1 MGQVLGR
8 ITASGEAPRGPD
20 AKHHLR
26 VKQQWLEEGAAIQ
39 FQVPRNLT
47 CAACD
52 GGGCDT
58 CGRSGAISLRARGEP
73 AEVLTVTLPRRD
85 PTSGNAGVVLRIPE
99 QGGFVQQGPPLPR
112 GMLLLSVSAGERADA
127 GVSRIRATL
136 PPPQVV
142 GTPSQPP
149 LLQGRARVALWIVWL
164 LVAGLLAWLAV
175 RTFFS
180 V

>member
-8 ITASGEAPRGPD
+8 ITASGESPRGPD
-20 AKHHLR
+20 AKHRVR

-39 FQVPRNLT
+39 FQLPRNLT

-52 GGGCDT
+52 GGGCDA

-73 AEVLTVTLPRRD
+73 AQLLTITLPRCDASR
-85 PTSGNAGVVLRIPE
+85 TSGGVVLRIPE
-99 QGGFVQQGPPLPR
+99 QGGFVQNGPPLPR
-112 GMLLLSVSAGERADA
+112 GMLLLSVTSAERPDA
-127 GVSRIRATL
+127 GVSRIRSML

-142 GTPSQPP
+142 GSASEPP
-149 LLQGRARVALWIVWL
+149 LLQGRSRAALWLIWL
-164 LVAGLLAWLAV
+164 LVAGLLAYLAL
-175 RTFFS
+175 RTLLR

>member
-1 MGQVLGR
+1 
-8 ITASGEAPRGPD
+8 
-20 AKHHLR
+20 LR
-26 VKQQWLEEGAAIQ
+26 VKQKWLEEGAAIQ

-73 AEVLTVTLPRRD
+73 GEVLTVTLPRCD
-85 PTSGNAGVVLRIPE
+85 ASSGNAGVVLRIPE

-136 PPPQVV
+136 APPQGV
-142 GTPSQPP
+142 GMPSQLPI
-149 LLQGRARVALWIVWL
+149 LQGRARVALWVIWL
-164 LVAGLLAWLAV
+164 LVAALLAWLAV
-175 RTFFS
+175 GTFFR